1 MAQNYAAMSLTDASN
16 HDGLSGDSSASEFG
30 CGSYHCRESLPESG
44 SSFSSFSF
52 DTTEPARPPSLDD
65 AIGDKSALE
74 KSTSLCIFKSTISS
88 KWGNV
93 RI

>member
-1 MAQNYAAMSLTDASN
+1 
-16 HDGLSGDSSASEFG
+16 
-30 CGSYHCRESLPESG
+30 
-44 SSFSSFSF
+44 
-52 DTTEPARPPSLDD
+52 LDD